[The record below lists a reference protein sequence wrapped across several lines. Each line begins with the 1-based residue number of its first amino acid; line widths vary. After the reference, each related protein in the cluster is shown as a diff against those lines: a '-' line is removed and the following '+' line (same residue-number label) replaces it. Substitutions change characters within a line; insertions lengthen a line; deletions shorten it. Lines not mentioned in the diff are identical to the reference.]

1 MNKITL
7 SHLYLL
13 RIQTTLCKKLALNS
27 PDSTKFPC
35 TRSFIHVCLR
45 YERFSHYV
53 PPSKIK
59 FKIFLKFLSVS
70 ACINRWGVY
79 QLVFGK
85 NVFSLFSTFLDQIQ
99 ENFFSSKFLSIS
111 ACINRWGVYQLV
123 FWKNVFSLFLSFLRI
138 NYNCCSPY
146 FVLNR

>member
-99 ENFFSSKFLSIS
+99 ENFFFFKIPLHICMYKQMGSVPIGFLEECFLTIP
-111 ACINRWGVYQLV
+111 QLP
-123 FWKNVFSLFLSFLRI
+123 SH
-138 NYNCCSPY
+138 
-146 FVLNR
+146 